1 MSEGADDDDGE
12 KPYEP
17 SAKRLEDARRK
28 GEVPRSVD
36 LMTAAAYGG
45 VLITVVGFGA
55 ASLRSLGTLLMVL
68 LDRADDLS
76 RLMLSDGGAAVAGG
90 LMAQLGWILLP
101 WFVIPAACV
110 VVCIVAQQSFAVS
123 GQKLVPKLNR
133 IGLMANAKQ
142 KFGRAGLFE
151 FAKSF
156 VKLLVFSGVLA
167 LFLVDQIEEMAA
179 SALLEPGQ
187 AMVFLAALGVKFMA
201 VVLVVSL
208 VIGSV
213 DMLWQRAEHHRKHRM
228 SYKDL
233 ADEAKQTE
241 GDPHMKQQRRQ
252 RGYDIATNRMMAD
265 VPKADVVVVNPTHYA
280 VALAWART
288 PGSAPVC
295 VAKGV
300 DEVATRIR
308 TTALAAGVPIHSDPA
323 TARALHATIE
333 IGAQVRP
340 DHYEA
345 VAAAIRFADRMRA
358 RMRGRDGR

>member
-1 MSEGADDDDGE
+1 MSAGADDDGE

-17 SAKRLEDARRK
+17 SAKRLDDARRK

-36 LMTAAAYGG
+36 LLTAAAYAG
-45 VLITVVGFGA
+45 VVIAAVGFGG
-55 ASLRSLGTLLMVL
+55 ASLRALGSLLLVL

-76 RLMLSDGGAAVAGG
+76 ALMLADGGAAFAGG
-90 LMAQLGWILLP
+90 LMARLGWVMLP
-101 WFVIPAACV
+101 WFVVPAACV
-110 VVCIVAQQSFAVS
+110 VVSIVAQQSFAVS
-123 GQKLVPKLNR
+123 GEKLVPKLNR
-133 IGLMANAKQ
+133 IGLLSNAKQ
-142 KFGRAGLFE
+142 KFGRSGLFE

-167 LFLVDQIEEMAA
+167 LFLVGQIEMMAA
-179 SALLEPGQ
+179 SALLDPAQG
-187 AMVFLAALGVKFMA
+187 MVLLGELGLRFMA
-201 VVLVVSL
+201 VVLVVSV
-208 VIGSV
+208 VIGAV

-228 SYKDL
+228 SHKDL
-233 ADEAKQTE
+233 TDEAKQTE

-252 RGYDIATNRMMAD
+252 RGYDIATNRMMVD

-300 DEVATRIR
+300 DEVAARIR
-308 TTALAAGVPIHSDPA
+308 ETALAAGVPLHSDPP
-323 TARALHATIE
+323 TARALHATVE

-358 RMRGRDGR
+358 RAGGKGVG

>member
-1 MSEGADDDDGE
+1 MSEGSDDDGE

-36 LMTAAAYGG
+36 LLTAASYGG
-45 VLITVVGFGA
+45 VLIAAVGFGG
-55 ASLRSLGTLLMVL
+55 ASVTALGNLLMGI
-68 LDRADDLS
+68 LDGAD
-76 RLMLSDGGAAVAGG
+76 RMGALMLADGGASLAGG
-90 LMAQLGWILLP
+90 LMAQLGWVLLP
-101 WFVIPAACV
+101 WFVVPAALV
-110 VVCIVAQQSFAVS
+110 VVCIVAQQSLAVS
-123 GQKLVPKLNR
+123 GEKLVPKLNR
-133 IGLMANAKQ
+133 IGLISNAKQ
-142 KFGRAGLFE
+142 KFGRDGLFE

-167 LFLVDQIEEMAA
+167 LFLAGQIEVMAA
-179 SALLEPGQ
+179 SALLDPSQ
-187 AMVFLAALGVKFMA
+187 SMVLLGEMGLRFMA

-208 VIGSV
+208 AIGAV
-213 DMLWQRAEHHRKHRM
+213 DMMWQRAQHHRKHRM
-228 SYKDL
+228 SHKDL
-233 ADEAKQTE
+233 TDEAKQTE
-241 GDPHMKQQRRQ
+241 GDPHMKHQRRQ

-300 DEVATRIR
+300 DEVAARIR
-308 TTALAAGVPIHSDPA
+308 ETAMTAGVPIHSDPP
-323 TARALHATIE
+323 TARALHATVE
-333 IGAQVRP
+333 IGLEVQP
-340 DHYEA
+340 SHYET

-358 RMRGRDGR
+358 QARGRGAP

>member
-1 MSEGADDDDGE
+1 MSEGSDDDSE

-36 LMTAAAYGG
+36 LMTAATYGG
-45 VLITVVGFGA
+45 VLIAAVGFGTGA
-55 ASLRSLGTLLMVL
+55 LRALGTHLMVL
-68 LDRADDLS
+68 LDQSD
-76 RLMLSDGGAAVAGG
+76 RLGPLLLADGGAALAGG
-90 LMAQLGWILLP
+90 LMARLGWVLLP
-101 WFVIPAACV
+101 WFVIPATCV
-110 VVCIVAQQSFAVS
+110 VVCIAAQQSFAVS
-123 GQKLVPKLNR
+123 GDKLMPKLNR
-133 IGLMANAKQ
+133 IGLLSNAKQ

-156 VKLLVFSGVLA
+156 VKLLVFSGILA
-167 LFLVDQIEEMAA
+167 LFLVGQIEVMAA
-179 SALLEPGQ
+179 SALLDPGQ
-187 AMVFLAALGVKFMA
+187 AMVLLGDLGLRFMA

-208 VIGSV
+208 VIGAV

-228 SYKDL
+228 SHKDL
-233 ADEAKQTE
+233 TDEAKQTE

-300 DEVATRIR
+300 DEVAARIR
-308 TTALAAGVPIHSDPA
+308 DTALATGVPIHSDPP
-323 TARALHATIE
+323 TARALHATVE
-333 IGAQVRP
+333 IGAEVRP
-340 DHYEA
+340 DHYAA

-358 RMRGRDGR
+358 RVRGRDVG